1 MSEPTTVYS
10 VKADEDKLPLTP
22 EQLDQLERQLIAALH
37 AIWKATGKRK
47 KVIDLT
53 REKVLSY

>member
-1 MSEPTTVYS
+1 MSELTPVYS
-10 VKADEDKLPLTP
+10 VKADEDALPLTP

>member
-1 MSEPTTVYS
+1 MSEPTPVYS
-10 VKADEDKLPLTP
+10 VKADDDALPLTP

>member
-1 MSEPTTVYS
+1 MSEPTPVYS
-10 VKADEDKLPLTP
+10 VKADEDTLPLTP